1 MEAALGCGFLQDER
15 LGQCRDEARGRVFAT
30 RPLART
36 AGDKKRQGQRS
47 GEYRER
53 GRVVWTQTASF
64 ALGLI
69 GLTLWRSAVK
79 PSASEEFI
87 SCNAGFAR
95 RSGTLCFD
103 HPCSLLSVAARRR
116 MVCPTASRPMR
127 VTTP

>member
-1 MEAALGCGFLQDER
+1 MEAPLAFGFLQDER
-15 LGQCRDEARGRVFAT
+15 LAQCRDEAHGRVFAT

-47 GEYRER
+47 CEYRER

-87 SCNAGFAR
+87 SCNAGFGR

-103 HPCSLLSVAARRR
+103 HPRSLFSVAARRR
-116 MVCPTASRPMR
+116 M
-127 VTTP
+127 